1 MIAVRRLMIGRWGV
15 EAGFR
20 IHVVNPRRQEQLST
34 TSQVTIAQRAA
45 NEQAMFK
52 RIDAIRTATER
63 RWWEHG
69 GR

>member
-20 IHVVNPRRQEQLST
+20 IHVVNPHRPQP
-34 TSQVTIAQRAA
+34 TIDRASVAARAA
-45 NEQAMFK
+45 AEQAMFK
-52 RIDAIRTATER
+52 RVEAIRAASER